1 MIELALYRTVYNP
14 DPDTPRR
21 QNPAPATHRRYT
33 RLFKCAQRPAQ
44 PITAL
49 NSLNARGITM
59 FKLSTSSLTLGLI
72 VAGGLALANVA
83 SASES
88 EAFSMKQLA
97 HGYSQAQAD
106 SAEKPAE
113 GKCGEG
119 KCGAGE

>member
-1 MIELALYRTVYNP
+1 
-14 DPDTPRR
+14 
-21 QNPAPATHRRYT
+21 
-33 RLFKCAQRPAQ
+33 
-44 PITAL
+44 
-49 NSLNARGITM
+49 M

-72 VAGGLALANVA
+72 IAGGLALSNAA

-88 EAFSMKQLA
+88 EAFSMKQLT

-119 KCGAGE
+119 KCGEGKCGASK

>member
-1 MIELALYRTVYNP
+1 M
-14 DPDTPRR
+14 
-21 QNPAPATHRRYT
+21 
-33 RLFKCAQRPAQ
+33 KCACRSAQ
-44 PITAL
+44 PVTAL
-49 NSLNARGITM
+49 NSLNARGNTM

>member
-1 MIELALYRTVYNP
+1 
-14 DPDTPRR
+14 
-21 QNPAPATHRRYT
+21 
-33 RLFKCAQRPAQ
+33 
-44 PITAL
+44 
-49 NSLNARGITM
+49 M

-72 VAGGLALANVA
+72 VAGGLALALANVA

-106 SAEKPAE
+106 SSEKTAE